1 MHRGAVRRSGDMC
14 VRADHLMASLLMI
27 SPQQLRLR
35 GASRARNADGVAVA
49 ILRLVGRVR

>member
-1 MHRGAVRRSGDMC
+1 MC